1 MFTMYDT
8 ILFIYL
14 RRYVIFTLLHSSH
27 LHYLKHFHNCDKI
40 RKQTTNNSGVSNLLF
55 LLGPVIN
62 S

>member
-1 MFTMYDT
+1 MILSYLFT
-8 ILFIYL
+8 
-14 RRYVIFTLLHSSH
+14 YVGMLSLHYYIAH
-27 LHYLKHFHNCDKI
+27 TLHYLKHFHNCDQI